1 VNGALD
7 VLIAALLVTGVA
19 LNLTAAIGLHRFPD
33 VFCRMHAATKPA
45 TLGLLCVL
53 AGAMLAIGELSAA
66 TKLALVAVLQLAT
79 NPVGGHMVGRA
90 AWGSDVPMHP
100 GTRLEPGVERPA
112 PTA

>member
-1 VNGALD
+1 VAVVVA
-7 VLIAALLVTGVA
+7 VLLLAGVG

-45 TLGLLCVL
+45 TFGLLCVL
-53 AGAMLAIGELSAA
+53 TGAALAIGEVPAA

-90 AWGSDVPMHP
+90 GWNVGVETHP
-100 GTRLEPGVERPA
+100 GTRIHRLGDEVPERGA
-112 PTA
+112 R